1 MPGGWALT
9 YPLLPVNGSKHLR
22 HPGRPESG
30 EREHPRGRPVSA
42 AHCAWHPAA
51 QSDPS
56 GTARQREPKE
66 QRTAEGTLLRR
77 PSQWWVKPPPGGGAG
92 KARLTS
98 LVARRRGL
106 GSKSG
111 DCDSI
116 LARVTLCS
124 QESGSSD
131 VPDQDY
137 VTTPTC
143 GVRLVTL
150 QNAPVAV
157 VSLNVRETK
166 VEVWVT

>member
-1 MPGGWALT
+1 
-9 YPLLPVNGSKHLR
+9 
-22 HPGRPESG
+22 
-30 EREHPRGRPVSA
+30 
-42 AHCAWHPAA
+42 
-51 QSDPS
+51 
-56 GTARQREPKE
+56 
-66 QRTAEGTLLRR
+66 
-77 PSQWWVKPPPGGGAG
+77 VKPPTPPVAG

-98 LVARRRGL
+98 LVARHRGL

-111 DCDSI
+111 DCASI

-131 VPDQDY
+131 VPDQDS

>member
-1 MPGGWALT
+1 M
-9 YPLLPVNGSKHLR
+9 
-22 HPGRPESG
+22 
-30 EREHPRGRPVSA
+30 
-42 AHCAWHPAA
+42 
-51 QSDPS
+51 
-56 GTARQREPKE
+56 
-66 QRTAEGTLLRR
+66 
-77 PSQWWVKPPPGGGAG
+77 KPPTPPVAG

-131 VPDQDY
+131 VPDQDS